1 VGSKKTGKK
10 AAKKAAPK
18 KAAPKKAAPKKAAP
32 KKAAPKKPAAAAA
45 YRAPAARPRR
55 REAGNR
61 YLALLAAWETKL
73 ARESLSLV
81 RAARTYAG
89 AMRHIGP
96 LLRRVQAASAAAVEA
111 RATYEQNAANPLP
124 ADTAFWRKLRDD
136 ARLRVER
143 AESSAKEAQSL
154 LTLAYRR
161 VEWIARRQAFNELRA
176 SLSTILL
183 GRLGV
188 LSDWIDTA
196 AKGPGRG
203 EIQATYDP
211 TRWRDAPDPTDILFR
226 IGDAARTIFA
236 RYPSLRSDLPDGGLL
251 GRVRFEVRM
260 ARYSEANE
268 AGRELIDS
276 ILARLQDS
284 YGVGF
289 RAEPGYQRERRRLRK
304 GRFVPNW
311 YDVRNIDPA
320 TLRAMGRIDQLKG
333 RGIAVKAIV
342 LQVVLGNFRTKAL
355 NVASRKRYEALAAS
369 GLVFGRGARK
379 P

>member
-1 VGSKKTGKK
+1 MATSRKKT
-10 AAKKAAPK
+10 AKKAVP
-18 KAAPKKAAPKKAAP
+18 PP
-32 KKAAPKKPAAAAA
+32 A
-45 YRAPAARPRR
+45 YRAPAKRPTQ
-55 REAGNR
+55 REAGLR
-61 YLALLAAWETKL
+61 YLPLLAAWEAKL
-73 ARESLSLV
+73 ARQSLSLV
-81 RAARTYAG
+81 RAARSYAG
-89 AMRHIGP
+89 ATRHLGP
-96 LLRRVQAASAAAVEA
+96 LLRHVRAASVAAVEA
-111 RATYEQNAANPLP
+111 RAAYERAAAKP
-124 ADTAFWRKLRDD
+124 TTSAFWRKLRDD
-136 ARLRVER
+136 SRVRAER
-143 AESSAKEAQSL
+143 AEASAREAQSF
-154 LTLAYRR
+154 LALAHRR
-161 VEWIARRQAFNELRA
+161 VEWIARRQAYDELRA
-176 SLSTILL
+176 SLAKILL
-183 GRLGV
+183 GRLAV

-211 TRWRDAPDPTDILFR
+211 SRWRSPPDPTDILFR
-226 IGDAARTIFA
+226 IGDAAREVFE

-276 ILARLQDS
+276 ILARLQNS

-311 YDVRNIDPA
+311 YDVRNIAPA

-333 RGIAVKAIV
+333 RGIAVKSIV
-342 LQVVLGNFRTKAL
+342 LQVVLGNFRTKVL
-355 NVASRKRYEALAAS
+355 NVASRKRYEALSAS
-369 GLVFGRGARK
+369 GLVFGRGKRK